1 MQASA
6 AEQVSTATYL
16 HKELG
21 LLDEANK
28 KKYHS
33 IRKKVMFC
41 CEGILTYTQSFT
53 SHHPAK
59 KRRAVKEAVDNI
71 TE

>member
-6 AEQVSTATYL
+6 AKQVSTATYL

-21 LLDEANK
+21 LLGEANK

-41 CEGILTYTQSFT
+41 YEDILTYTQSFT

-59 KRRAVKEAVDNI
+59 KSRAVKETVDNI

>member
-1 MQASA
+1 MQASV

-16 HKELG
+16 RKELA
-21 LLDEANK
+21 LLGEANK
-28 KKYHS
+28 KKNHT

-59 KRRAVKEAVDNI
+59 SGQYY
-71 TE
+71 